1 MKLARFW
8 SRQTAEAA
16 DRNGRPVRAAAR
28 GWSNESIESASAM
41 ALAIAQRVAQII
53 AGGQTKLARYQY
65 GDRPI
70 PEPVTREFVDGSD
83 LCAVVTRNIYGAFV
97 LNARDLMFVDID
109 VESTPDQSV
118 KGVVSGLLSMFG
130 RKPEASPPP
139 SDQSEDAVRRVA
151 DEHGLPM
158 RLYKTAGGY
167 RAIITKGS
175 YDTTADPTQA
185 LLREFGADPLYIH
198 LCRQQE
204 SFRARLSPKP
214 WRIGMRPP
222 TVSFPYETANAQSR
236 FDDWDAK
243 YQAASAPF
251 ATCRFVGQYGSG
263 DTAPGF
269 GELIAYHDQETK
281 ATSGLPLA

>member
-1 MKLARFW
+1 
-8 SRQTAEAA
+8 
-16 DRNGRPVRAAAR
+16 
-28 GWSNESIESASAM
+28 
-41 ALAIAQRVAQII
+41 
-53 AGGQTKLARYQY
+53 
-65 GDRPI
+65 
-70 PEPVTREFVDGSD
+70 
-83 LCAVVTRNIYGAFV
+83 
-97 LNARDLMFVDID
+97 MFVDID
-109 VESTPDQSV
+109 VESTSDQSI
-118 KGVVSGLLSMFG
+118 KSVVSGLFSMFG
-130 RKPEASPPP
+130 RKPEPPAPASDPN
-139 SDQSEDAVRRVA
+139 EDAVRRVA
-151 DEHGLPM
+151 ERHGLPM

-175 YDTTADPTQA
+175 FDSTADQTQA

-222 TVSFPYETANAQSR
+222 TVSFPYETADAQSR
-236 FDDWDAK
+236 FDDWAAK
-243 YQAASAPF
+243 YQAASAPY